1 MSGWGTFAW
10 SRNFE
15 TKMASSSENFSDQ
28 EKALE
33 YVKSLIRPF
42 PDFPQPGILFRDIC
56 PVLKDCNAL
65 RTVTDLIT
73 EHLQA
78 NFSEIDAIV
87 GLDARGFLFGPLVS
101 MNLGTAFIPI
111 RKSGKLPGPTIQV
124 SSTKEYGKDTL
135 EMQADAIEKG
145 QKVVVLDDLLATG
158 GTLQAACQLV
168 EKAGAV
174 VLGCIVLVELE
185 DLKGKDKLP
194 VACHSLVKF

>member
-1 MSGWGTFAW
+1 MSEWGTFAW

-101 MNLGTAFIPI
+101 MNLSTAFIPI

>member
-1 MSGWGTFAW
+1 
-10 SRNFE
+10 
-15 TKMASSSENFSDQ
+15 MASTIANKDFFSQKSSDQ

-78 NFSEIDAIV
+78 KFLDIDAIV
-87 GLDARGFLFGPLVS
+87 GLDARGFLFGPIVA
-101 MNLGTAFIPI
+101 MNLDKAFIPV
-111 RKSGKLPGPTIQV
+111 RKTGKLPGPTIKV
-124 SSTKEYGKDTL
+124 SSTKEYGKDVL

-145 QKVVVLDDLLATG
+145 QKVIILDDLLATG

-168 EKAGAV
+168 REAGGE
-174 VLGCIVLVELE
+174 VLECVLLVELE
-185 DLKGKDKLP
+185 DLKGKDKVP
-194 VACHSLVKF
+194 APCHSLVKF

>member
-1 MSGWGTFAW
+1 MAA
-10 SRNFE
+10 SRGNY
-15 TKMASSSENFSDQ
+15 SDQ

-78 NFSEIDAIV
+78 KFLDINAIV
-87 GLDARGFLFGPLVS
+87 GLDARGFLFGPIVA
-101 MNLGTAFIPI
+101 MNLDKAFIPV
-111 RKSGKLPGPTIQV
+111 RKTGKLPGPTIKV
-124 SSTKEYGKDTL
+124 SSTKEYGKDVL

-145 QKVVVLDDLLATG
+145 QKVIILDDLLATG

-168 EKAGAV
+168 REAGGE
-174 VLGCIVLVELE
+174 VLECVLLVELE
-185 DLKGKDKLP
+185 DLKGKDKVP
-194 VACHSLVKF
+194 APCHSLVKF